1 LLLFQTSSIY
11 YSIMSSMEV
20 STSVENTSDEQKAC
34 GYTMLS
40 QGKRNLL
47 VGNIPDAVSDFAR
60 SCELL
65 AKQFGETNVECADAY
80 YYYGKALLEMA
91 RLENGVLGNAL
102 DGVPEGTDI
111 ADDSQIENPEKMTD
125 DEKNLVEDKVKEALD
140 FNYQTCEVEKERIES
155 EMEEEEEV
163 DDEEDTQEDDAME
176 EESAV
181 DGALPLPKESETTD
195 AEAAMDAGDD
205 ENEASNLEQAWEML
219 ELSKVLFSKAAE
231 TSDEEKKA
239 EFSKK
244 ICEVYLHLGEISLEN
259 ENFSQAVEDLTACL
273 MKRKDLFPADSRS
286 IAETH
291 YQLGIAQA
299 YSGAF
304 AEAESSMTNAISV
317 LSARLENLKKMESS
331 EFLGKEMQDL
341 EELIK
346 DIKEKIIDFKEMKT
360 QATTKLK
367 EAFAGASISSDVK
380 PVSSI
385 AVKKKPDVELKA
397 DDASSAP
404 AL

>member
-1 LLLFQTSSIY
+1 MGQSAGVTIY
-11 YSIMSSMEV
+11 E
-20 STSVENTSDEQKAC
+20 
-34 GYTMLS
+34 
-40 QGKRNLL
+40 
-47 VGNIPDAVSDFAR
+47 
-60 SCELL
+60 
-65 AKQFGETNVECADAY
+65 
-80 YYYGKALLEMA
+80 A
-91 RLENGVLGNAL
+91 RLRYCSRV
-102 DGVPEGTDI
+102 
-111 ADDSQIENPEKMTD
+111 
-125 DEKNLVEDKVKEALD
+125 
-140 FNYQTCEVEKERIES
+140 
-155 EMEEEEEV
+155 
-163 DDEEDTQEDDAME
+163 
-176 EESAV
+176 
-181 DGALPLPKESETTD
+181 
-195 AEAAMDAGDD
+195 
-205 ENEASNLEQAWEML
+205 
-219 ELSKVLFSKAAE
+219 
-231 TSDEEKKA
+231 
-239 EFSKK
+239 
-244 ICEVYLHLGEISLEN
+244 
-259 ENFSQAVEDLTACL
+259 
-273 MKRKDLFPADSRS
+273 RS

-360 QATTKLK
+360 QATTQLK

-385 AVKKKPDVELKA
+385 AIKKKPDVELKA

>member
-1 LLLFQTSSIY
+1 
-11 YSIMSSMEV
+11 M
-20 STSVENTSDEQKAC
+20 
-34 GYTMLS
+34 G
-40 QGKRNLL
+40 NLL

-80 YYYGKALLEMA
+80 YYCGKALLEMA

-140 FNYQTCEVEKERIES
+140 FNFQTCEVEKERIES

-163 DDEEDTQEDDAME
+163 DDEEDSQEDDAME

-181 DGALPLPKESETTD
+181 DGTIPPTKVPETTD
-195 AEAAMDAGDD
+195 SEAAMDAGD
-205 ENEASNLEQAWEML
+205 ENESSNLEQAWEMV

-231 TSDEEKKA
+231 TTDEENKV

-273 MKRKDLFPADSRS
+273 VKRKDLFPADSRS

-317 LSARLENLKKMESS
+317 LSARLENLKKMEPS

-385 AVKKKPDVELKA
+385 AIKKKPDVELKA